1 MPRRC
6 RGFTL
11 IEIMLVIVIIGCAV
25 GIVVLS
31 IPGAGGS
38 GDRDLKSLS
47 EQLAASVRMAA
58 DQSVLEGRT
67 IALQVDDSGYQF
79 LVREAKTP
87 ARDDA
92 QAQDGDKPA
101 QPNDEAQSE
110 NSSASKEIPT
120 AWEDQVWVPY
130 EKEKFAPSHEFPE
143 NTKIERDLGG
153 LALESEEAKIG
164 QQKPDWF
171 AQNDGEEGKANPEP
185 QIFLLPGGEITPF
198 KLTITEVLPGD
209 ESGSEG
215 HFYRQIRGDEA
226 GQVRLLTADQVKAE
240 DDQ

>member
-92 QAQDGDKPA
+92 QDGDKPG

-130 EKEKFAPSHEFPE
+130 EKEKFASSHEFPE
-143 NTKIERDLGG
+143 NTKIELDLGG
-153 LALESEEAKIG
+153 LALESEDAKIG

>member
-1 MPRRC
+1 MSCRS

-25 GIVVLS
+25 GVVVLS
-31 IPGAGGS
+31 IPGVGGS

-47 EQLAASVRMAA
+47 EQLTASVRMAA
-58 DQSVLEGRT
+58 EQSVLEGRT
-67 IALQVDDSGYQF
+67 IALQVDDAGYQF
-79 LVREAKTP
+79 LVREAKSSP
-87 ARDDA
+87 RDGKEGENPD
-92 QAQDGDKPA
+92 
-101 QPNDEAQSE
+101 DESQRESKG
-110 NSSASKEIPT
+110 NTKEIPT

-130 EKEKFAPSHEFPE
+130 EKEKFAASHEFPE
-143 NTKIERDLGG
+143 NTKVELELGG
-153 LALESEEAKIG
+153 LALESDEARIG

-171 AQNDGEEGKANPEP
+171 GLGSDEEGKPNPEP

-209 ESGSEG
+209 DAGGES
-215 HFYRQIRGDEA
+215 HFYRQIRGDET

-240 DDQ
+240 DNQ

>member
-1 MPRRC
+1 MSCRS

-25 GIVVLS
+25 GVVVLS
-31 IPGAGGS
+31 IPGVGS
-38 GDRDLKSLS
+38 SGERDLKSLS
-47 EQLAASVRMAA
+47 EQLAASIRMAA
-58 DQSVLEGRT
+58 EQSVLEGRT

-79 LVREAKTP
+79 LVREAKTKP
-87 ARDDA
+87 DEA
-92 QAQDGDKPA
+92 QEGDKP
-101 QPNDEAQSE
+101 NEDAQSNNKSE
-110 NSSASKEIPT
+110 VKEIPT

-130 EKEKFAPSHEFPE
+130 EKEKFAASHEFPE
-143 NTKIERDLGG
+143 NTKVELDLGG

-171 AQNDGEEGKANPEP
+171 AQGSDEEGKANPEP

-209 ESGSEG
+209 EEGGEG

-226 GQVRLLTADQVKAE
+226 GQVRLLTAAQAKAE
-240 DDQ
+240 DSQ